1 MQSQEK
7 SVINLLV
14 TIDKKYLSPL
24 ITMLISYGENHT
36 TEETNV
42 YVAHSSLDDED
53 FAALNTGIRDFPN
66 IHIHSIQITD
76 SWFKDTPV
84 LERLPEESF
93 YRVLAFHYLPE
104 TVDKCLYLD
113 PDIYIMKNLSP
124 LYELDLEGYYAAAAG
139 HLHGFLNFCNKK
151 RLGLKQDRY
160 INSGV
165 MLMNITEIRKDFT
178 VPKILVALEKYIQ
191 RLLFGD
197 QDLLNLLFDKKILYI
212 DETIYNL
219 DEKSLRAHR
228 KTMDLQT
235 VKEKTAIIHYNGKY
249 KPWLTGYKGCLA
261 TFYPNVEKT
270 GEATRGTLKNQ
281 AKAFRNILQLSPQQR
296 KMLRTTFFLLAAC
309 LVLYFFFGNEMLQ
322 AVQNPQQFKTWLS
335 HFGVFDE
342 LIFILVRTVQTIVKV
357 IPALP
362 LEIGAGYAWG
372 AWLGMLYCLIG
383 NILGTFVV
391 LWLIKS
397 FGTKLIEK
405 FFSMKNLKFLRILQS
420 SKRLHWMLF
429 FLYLIP
435 IVPKDAIT
443 YFASFLPVKT
453 GPFLLVTTLARIP
466 AILVVTL
473 SGAALAQEN
482 YILSGTVFVS
492 TLVIGLAGTILCF
505 RKSAKEEQ
513 AAE

>member
-1 MQSQEK
+1 MQNQEK
-7 SVINLLV
+7 SIINLLV

-24 ITMLISYGENHT
+24 ITMLISYGENHK
-36 TEETNV
+36 TEETHV
-42 YVAHSSLDDED
+42 YVAHSSLDTED
-53 FAALNTGIRDFPN
+53 FAALNTQIRNYPN
-66 IHIHSIQITD
+66 IHIHSIKITE

-104 TVDKCLYLD
+104 SVDKCLYLD
-113 PDIYIMKNLSP
+113 PDIYILKNLSS
-124 LYELDLEGYYAAAAG
+124 LYETDLEGYYAAAAS
-139 HLHGFLNFCNKK
+139 HVHGFINLCCKI
-151 RLGLKQDRY
+151 RLGLKQERY

-165 MLMNITEIRKDFT
+165 MLMNMEAIRRDFT
-178 VPKILVALEKYIQ
+178 VPKVLEALEKYIQ

-219 DEKSLRAHR
+219 DEKALRIHR
-228 KTMDLQT
+228 KTMDLQA

-249 KPWLTGYKGCLA
+249 KPWLTGYEGSLA
-261 TFYPNVEKT
+261 VFYPRVEKT

-281 AKAFRNILQLSPQQR
+281 AKAFRNILQLSPQQK
-296 KMLRTTFFLLAAC
+296 KMLRTTFFLLITC
-309 LVLYFFFGNEMLQ
+309 LALYFFFGKEMVQ
-322 AVQNPQQFKTWLS
+322 AVQDPQQFKEWLS

-342 LIFILVRTVQTIVKV
+342 IIFILIRTVQTIVKV

-383 NILGTFVV
+383 NILGTFIV
-391 LWLIKS
+391 LWLIKN

-405 FFSMKNLKFLRILQS
+405 FFSVKNLKFLHVLQS

-429 FLYLIP
+429 FVYLIP

-443 YFASFLPVKT
+443 YFVSFLPVKT
-453 GPFLLVTTLARIP
+453 GPFLFVTTLARIP

-482 YILSGTVFVS
+482 YMLSGTVFVA
-492 TLVIGLAGTILCF
+492 TLVIGLVGTLLCF
-505 RKSAKEEQ
+505 RKPADKKTT
-513 AAE
+513 AN